1 MLETD
6 KKRVLA
12 TAISP
17 YLEGL
22 REEELIGMDSE
33 AMVSLVNLVLHKGS
47 ERIVRKT
54 KEQHLEDLV
63 NSVARMN
70 NLGMNPNFYNNVD
83 PILLGLISCQSQTIA
98 EIDELFQFY
107 KAARH
112 GGNERDGKGFF
123 DDVEDFEDEM
133 EYQLVRKTKTW
144 SSDETE
150 LREGKGWRDRFRS
163 AAEETYD
170 AYDEARQ
177 FVTGEDC
184 RCGYRRGTYCFTQLA
199 TVFTACAA
207 LVSPDPSDTWGGFAL
222 QGKKCFEG
230 HYNILNRCQECTRDA
245 CKAAFKPVDKEHHCG
260 EVYEYIKK
268 KIIKDN
274 RCL

>member
-107 KAARH
+107 KASRH
-112 GGNERDGKGFF
+112 GGSLRDGKSVLEDFS
-123 DDVEDFEDEM
+123 DEDFENEM
-133 EYQLVRKTKTW
+133 EFQLVNSALRT
-144 SSDETE
+144 
-150 LREGKGWRDRFRS
+150 REGKNWFSRMRDR
-163 AAEETYD
+163 
-170 AYDEARQ
+170 
-177 FVTGEDC
+177 VIGEDG
-184 RCGYRRGTYCFTQLA
+184 RCGYRRGTYCTGVLA
-199 TVFTACAA
+199 TAFSTCGATLSVPAAGFGCFKAFTRILKQCQAC
-207 LVSPDPSDTWGGFAL
+207 V
-222 QGKKCFEG
+222 K
-230 HYNILNRCQECTRDA
+230 RA
-245 CKAAFKPVDKEHHCG
+245 CKKATPSK
-260 EVYEYIKK
+260 YEYNCDRLYNK
-268 KIIKDN
+268 IKDW
-274 RCL
+274 